1 MLFHTA
7 ASTSHLFLRF
17 FRGKWVFFFLV
28 WLGLN
33 YLIHLKF
40 LRVISYLIAQLR
52 LPYLPPVLGICLPLY
67 LLIGGG
73 PAVQLL
79 VRLNRLLNFTDLRH
93 VHLEQ
98 VDTDAPIAEDED
110 LVPAAVGELLERE
123 LVPEMV
129 RLGQDV
135 GVVLKV

>member
-17 FRGKWVFFFLV
+17 FKGRWVFFFLV
-28 WLGLN
+28 WLGIN
-33 YLIHLKF
+33 YLIPLRF
-40 LRVISYLIAQLR
+40 LRVIRDLIAQLR
-52 LPYLPPVLGICLPLY
+52 LPNLAPALGICLPLY

-73 PAVQLL
+73 TAVQLL
-79 VRLNRLLNFTDLRH
+79 VCLNRLLNFTDLRH

-98 VDTDAPIAEDED
+98 VDADAPIAEDED

-135 GVVLKV
+135 GVVL